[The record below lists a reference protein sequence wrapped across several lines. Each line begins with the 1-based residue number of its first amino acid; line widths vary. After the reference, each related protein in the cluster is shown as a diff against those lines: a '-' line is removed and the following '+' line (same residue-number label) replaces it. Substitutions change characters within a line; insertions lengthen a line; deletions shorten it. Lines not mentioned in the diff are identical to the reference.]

1 MFSMFSTLFKWV
13 KRAFWA
19 GSIFLGLYYFGD
31 FSVSG
36 VNVRDYLHGVVPPEK
51 MDAARATALG
61 LAKVAYQKI
70 DEKVDVGSHLKSIA
84 GSASAPELMD
94 KISSE
99 DQEKMVELLKSN
111 LDQAMDPNRQKEDA
125 KRLQE
130 TIDSITGT
138 GKAAGSETP

>member
-13 KRAFWA
+13 KRVFWA

-51 MDAARATALG
+51 MDQARATALT
-61 LAKVAYQKI
+61 LAKVAYQKV
-70 DEKVDVGSHLKSIA
+70 DEKVDIGSHLTSIT
-84 GSASAPELMD
+84 GSVTAPELMD
-94 KISSE
+94 KISDE

-111 LDQAMDPNRQKEDA
+111 LDQAMDPNRQQEEA

-130 TIDSITGT
+130 TVESITGA
-138 GKAAGSETP
+138 GKAPGSGTP